1 MALVDMGDPQMSIS
15 AQARL
20 LDVNRTSL
28 YYQPRSPSEED
39 VRLKH
44 RIDEIFTTWPF
55 YGSRRIRE
63 VLRQEGF
70 LVNRKA
76 VRRHMKE
83 MGIEA
88 IYPGPNLSKRR
99 HDHLIYP
106 YLLRGVDIQKPNQ
119 VWGTDIT
126 YIRMSHGWM
135 YLTAILDWY
144 SRFVVA
150 CDLADTLE
158 GGFVCEVVTKAL
170 SCSRPEI
177 LNSDQGSQF
186 TSTDYTDLLKEAGVK
201 ISMDGRGS
209 CHDNIFTERLWRTV
223 KYEEVY
229 LKDYES
235 PRQARQSL
243 REYFDFYNKKRLHQ
257 SLEYRTPAEVYLS
270 KKTQG

>member
-1 MALVDMGDPQMSIS
+1 LVERDDPQVSIS

-20 LDVNRTSL
+20 LDLNRTSL
-28 YYQPRSPSEED
+28 YYKPRGPSEEE

-44 RIDEIFTTWPF
+44 RIDEIFTSWPF

-70 LVNRKA
+70 VVNRKA
-76 VRRHMKE
+76 VRRHMRE

-99 HDHLIYP
+99 HDHQVYP
-106 YLLRGVDIQKPNQ
+106 YLLRGVDIQEPNQ

-126 YIRMSHGWM
+126 YIRMAHGWM

-150 CDLADTLE
+150 WELADTLE
-158 GGFVCEVVTKAL
+158 GGFVCDAVAKAL

-186 TSTDYTDLLKEAGVK
+186 TSDDYIGLLNEAGVK
-201 ISMDGRGS
+201 ISMDGRRR
-209 CHDNIFTERLWRTV
+209 CQDNIFTERLWRTV

-229 LKDYES
+229 LKDYGS

-243 REYFDFYNKKRLHQ
+243 REYFDFYNEKRVHQ
-257 SLEYRTPAEVYLS
+257 ALEYRTPGELHRGKKLKS
-270 KKTQG
+270 K

>member
-1 MALVDMGDPQMSIS
+1 MVDPGDPQVSIS

-20 LDVNRTSL
+20 LGLNRTGL
-28 YYQPRSPSEED
+28 YYERRGPSEEE

-44 RIDEIFTTWPF
+44 RIDEIYTAWPF

-63 VLRQEGF
+63 VLKQEGF

-76 VRRHMKE
+76 VRRHMRE

-99 HDHLIYP
+99 HDHKIYP
-106 YLLRGVDIQKPNQ
+106 YLLREVDIRQPNH

-126 YIRMSHGWM
+126 YIRMTQGWV
-135 YLTAILDWY
+135 YLTAIIDWY

-150 CDLADTLE
+150 WELSDTLE
-158 GGFVCEVVTKAL
+158 GGFVCETVARAL

-177 LNSDQGSQF
+177 LNSDQGSQY
-186 TSTDYTDLLKEAGVK
+186 TSDDYTDLLNDAGVK
-201 ISMDGRGS
+201 ISMDGRRR
-209 CHDNIFTERLWRTV
+209 CQDNIFTERLWRSV

-229 LKDYES
+229 LKNYAS
-235 PRQARQSL
+235 PRQARQNL
-243 REYFDFYNKKRLHQ
+243 REYFDFYNEKRLHQ
-257 SLEYRTPAEVYLS
+257 ALKYKTPGEIHRGLREN
-270 KKTQG
+270 